1 MILVLLSPVSSP
13 RRFRAKVLSPSQ
25 LQVSWKEPKGEFDG
39 YSVIYAA
46 APGKS
51 TSFLLSLVGG
61 DVCPEEL
68 KNGSEDV
75 IESGWRAGWR
85 WLGSEAAG
93 VLSSSLELLS
103 QTCLHT
109 CSISNREPGSS
120 SDQDGFMFLTE
131 DHVRVEKQNLDVST
145 TLAHSCLKLP
155 PESAFFLEASPPS
168 SYCLWA

>member
-1 MILVLLSPVSSP
+1 MVILVLFSPVSSP

-109 CSISNREPGSS
+109 CSSSNPEPGSS
-120 SDQDGFMFLTE
+120 SAAAALT
-131 DHVRVEKQNLDVST
+131 KMASCSSQNITSGWRSRT
-145 TLAHSCLKLP
+145 WMLALR
-155 PESAFFLEASPPS
+155 
-168 SYCLWA
+168 